1 MGLSVKK
8 NLGGLTG
15 REENVQEE
23 PTISKTKPHLQKR
36 SKKVTE
42 KREVAKRK
50 SIEEEL
56 RELTKRRK
64 TEEEEEEVEEKVPKM
79 VRLTMKNL
87 RRPKLELVEDI
98 FEAPAVKKE
107 IVDFSQVK
115 KEKVHIFGV
124 ASQVKQVETIILF

>member
-64 TEEEEEEVEEKVPKM
+64 TEEEEEVEEKVPKM

-107 IVDFSQVK
+107 SVDFSQVK
-115 KEKVHIFGV
+115 KENVHIFGV

>member
-64 TEEEEEEVEEKVPKM
+64 TEEEKVSKM
-79 VRLTMKNL
+79 VRLTMKSL

-107 IVDFSQVK
+107 SVDFSQVK